1 MIPGRSMRITPTID
15 RLTLLLRDV
24 FDDDD
29 LVATPELTFNAI
41 NGWDS
46 LGKVRL
52 LLEIEEAFAV
62 QISPRETA
70 TLESIADLVQLID
83 SKVEPAVSEID

>member
-1 MIPGRSMRITPTID
+1 MRNTPTLD
-15 RLTLLLRDV
+15 KLTVLLRDV
-24 FDDDD
+24 FDNDD

-70 TLESIADLVQLID
+70 TLENIADLVRLID
-83 SKVEPAVSEID
+83 SKVADVCEA